1 MIDVDAVLRDIPHF
15 ETFCSVDKLHDLVGR
30 LREDPR
36 FDVRVVGKSV
46 NGVPIH
52 HIRFGKGK
60 VKALFVAFPHP
71 MEPIG
76 GMTVFSLMTLLSQG
90 HRALVD
96 ADVEWNIVPC
106 IDPDGAILNE
116 PWSQNFSFE
125 RYLQNYYLQ
134 SARDQA
140 DMSFPISH
148 KKLVVNQP
156 SQEARVLKS
165 VIDACLPDFYTTLH
179 NTRVGG
185 AFYLLSRDIDRK
197 YHQQL
202 YRLLEQ
208 QRFPLQTRPP
218 WKEVGARYGDGIGE
232 VLFTKKI
239 YDYLEQTTPSPE
251 SYELIRYGGESWDYM
266 AEIRPEALTF
276 VPEMGCLRHPC
287 DESETDT
294 GINLRWFKLRIDA
307 DSKYLATVL
316 LEEWEAVKDDLDVNS
331 PFYRAILGGTV
342 LPAKEEIANGGW
354 PMSRYPTRDIL
365 FNPKYDKLMT
375 EGDMV
380 NVCVVDSG
388 LYFVQWSYQFLR
400 LLKTARQTPRV
411 QQAIARSEQA
421 FNQVR
426 AEIARYIDMD
436 GFAIVERDT
445 LARVQLG
452 SGLIALNSVLETRRP

>member
-1 MIDVDAVLRDIPHF
+1 MIDVGAVLRDIPHF
-15 ETFCSVDKLHDLVGR
+15 EKFCSVSQLHGLVGH

-36 FDVRVVGKSV
+36 FEVRVAGSSV

-52 HIRFGKGK
+52 HVRFGKGK

-76 GMTVFSLMTLLSQG
+76 GMTVFSLLTLLSRG
-90 HRALVD
+90 HPALVN
-96 ADVEWNIVPC
+96 ADLEWNIVPC

-125 RYLQNYYLQ
+125 SYLQNYYLQ

-140 DMSFPISH
+140 DMSFPISY

-156 SQEARVLKS
+156 SPEAQVLKS
-165 VIDACLPDFYTTLH
+165 VIDVCLPDFYTTLH

-185 AFYLLSRDIDRK
+185 AFYLLSHDIEHK
-197 YHQQL
+197 YHRQL

-208 QRFPLQTRPP
+208 ERFPLQTRPP

-232 VLFTKKI
+232 VLFTRKI

-251 SYELIRYGGESWDYM
+251 KYELIRYGGESWDYL
-266 AEIRPEALTF
+266 AEIKPEALTF
-276 VPEMGCLRHPC
+276 VAEMGCLRHPS
-287 DESETDT
+287 DESEKDT
-294 GINLRWFKLRIDA
+294 GIDLRWFKLRIDA

-316 LEEWEAVKDDLDVNS
+316 LQKWEAVKDELDVTS
-331 PFYRAILGGTV
+331 PFYRSILGGTV
-342 LPAKEEIANGGW
+342 LPVKDEVVNGGW

-365 FNPKYDKLMT
+365 FNPKYDKTMT
-375 EGDMV
+375 EGDLI

-400 LLKTARQTPRV
+400 LLKTSRPTQRV
-411 QQAIARSEQA
+411 QQAIARTQQA
-421 FNQVR
+421 FDRVR
-426 AEIARYIDMD
+426 AEIARHIDVNA
-436 GFAIVERDT
+436 FSIVERDT

-452 SGLIALNSVLETRRP
+452 SGLIALNSVLEAREH